1 MSISLDKMTARDA
14 LTLWSWK
21 FNNTN
26 APLSC
31 SAKDY
36 YDLWNINNKWD
47 YLVQSVLFCRL
58 EVSGQSSG
66 RKTQKSEWH
75 IKSKEKESKIKT
87 IKSTYSFWF
96 HWRNIPN
103 TAHFPT
109 KVSIFREVPVQ
120 RRKWSHYKSNEK
132 QNLGISPRLQKT
144 KLKILAAKFMKQWQ
158 VYIPCRVFC
167 NCFTK
172 T

>member
-66 RKTQKSEWH
+66 RKTQKIEWH
-75 IKSKEKESKIKT
+75 IKLQGKREQNKKAHTVFDFIEETSPTLLTSLPKSRSLEKSL
-87 IKSTYSFWF
+87 
-96 HWRNIPN
+96 
-103 TAHFPT
+103 
-109 KVSIFREVPVQ
+109 FREEN
-120 RRKWSHYKSNEK
+120 KLIKNNEK
-132 QNLGISPRLQKT
+132 QN
-144 KLKILAAKFMKQWQ
+144 
-158 VYIPCRVFC
+158 
-167 NCFTK
+167 
-172 T
+172 